1 MKDTGKLIRYK
12 VNINN
17 DIIIYEYKFNVYNKY
32 IFSNFY
38 IIFFDLKVSIFIFIK

>member
-17 DIIIYEYKFNVYNKY
+17 DIIMNINLM
-32 IFSNFY
+32 Y
-38 IIFFDLKVSIFIFIK
+38 IISIYLVIFI